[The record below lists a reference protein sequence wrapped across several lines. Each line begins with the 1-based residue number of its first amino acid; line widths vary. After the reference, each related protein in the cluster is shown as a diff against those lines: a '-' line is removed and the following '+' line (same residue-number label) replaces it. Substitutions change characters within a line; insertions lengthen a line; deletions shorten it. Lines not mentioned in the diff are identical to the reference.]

1 MVAHADKLQREP
13 VVGSYYMVP
22 CVRVAR
28 EPSRTGFPSGM
39 WPVIGPLHDDIENL
53 DFHPRHWHLDSRFLS
68 ASQLSFV
75 TVEGTNQNRVFGVV
89 LCKTGLYG
97 EKGVPV
103 PGISDKTELVRRQCM
118 RKQIDYPKERVSG
131 FAKLQ
136 DSMAGLRVTCGR
148 CPHRGLPLESLP
160 RVPGTNE
167 VICVGHGLRY
177 DLTTGILVRQTGR
190 KALGMPDA
198 LVNVRPEAESDE
210 QF

>member
-13 VVGSYYMVP
+13 VVGNYYMVP
-22 CVRVAR
+22 CVRVLR
-28 EPSRTGFPSGM
+28 SLKVIPFPPGL
-39 WPVIGPLHDDIENL
+39 WPVIGPLHDDKDLGIIQ
-53 DFHPRHWHLDSRFLS
+53 RHWHFDARFLTGHQFS
-68 ASQLSFV
+68 FLSHNA
-75 TVEGTNQNRVFGVV
+75 TNVDRIFKVV
-89 LCKTGLYG
+89 LCGTDSTGRAMPNVS
-97 EKGVPV
+97 GVN
-103 PGISDKTELVRRQCM
+103 IIRRRCM
-118 RKQIDYPKERVSG
+118 RVNPPFPKTRIDG

-136 DSMAGLRVTCGR
+136 DDMAGLKVTCSR

-190 KALGMPDA
+190 KALGVPGA